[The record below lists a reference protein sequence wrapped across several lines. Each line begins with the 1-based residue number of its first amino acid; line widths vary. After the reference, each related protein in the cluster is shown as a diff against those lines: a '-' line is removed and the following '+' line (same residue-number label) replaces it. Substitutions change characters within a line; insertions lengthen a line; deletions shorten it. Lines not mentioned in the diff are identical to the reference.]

1 MISEKT
7 SKIELIERFGSL
19 TVKKIVHESYPT
31 IGALQR
37 EYGKESLTSAIG
49 VIISDVSLSFN
60 SELSQND
67 ILEVAAE
74 IRSSVLR
81 NVTLEGVYLACSELK
96 REAIVGRL
104 NVSKLLKAI
113 HKHLNDITIEA
124 QSKSYNDHL
133 ATKHQGESFSIIS
146 QEAERL
152 AQREAS
158 KWYSQQKAQ

>member
-19 TVKKIVHESYPT
+19 TVKKIVNESYPT
-31 IGALQR
+31 IGALER

-49 VIISDVSLSFN
+49 VIISDISLSFN
-60 SELSQND
+60 SELNAND

-74 IRSSVLR
+74 IRSSILR
-81 NVTLEGVYLACSELK
+81 NVTLEGVYLACSDLK
-96 REAIVGRL
+96 RESIVGRL
-104 NVSKLLKAI
+104 NVSKLLKAM

-124 QSKSYNDHL
+124 QSKNYNDHL
-133 ATKHQGESFSIIS
+133 ATKHQGNSFSVAR
-146 QEAERL
+146 QEAEKF

-158 KWYSQQKAQ
+158 KWYSQQKTK